1 MLKGQENRSNYRE
14 YELREVNLILP
25 NLVSLVDLK
34 KLYIFKRMYWEVLI
48 RAGLLKQKI
57 LKLSSQILKCIS
69 LKRNLK

>member
-1 MLKGQENRSNYRE
+1 MLKGQENRSDYRE